1 MTMRSK
7 RKGASRAPQGAGRGG
22 EAAVASGGDKSAWVK
37 GSGNKAAKAP
47 GSADRRPG
55 LGPNAP
61 LLGAPRSRQALA
73 TPALIVD
80 LNAFEHNLKSMAR
93 LCKRAG
99 LALRPHAK
107 THKSIEVARRQIAA
121 GAVGIS
127 VATVREAAVM
137 VEAGLPGVLLTTP
150 VVGDIKLDIVRG
162 LAGRSKDFMVAVDT
176 LAGVEA
182 LERGGRKL
190 TVLVDLDI
198 GMTRTG
204 VPDIGGALALIRR
217 VQSSKVLKLA
227 GVQAYSG
234 MVQHIKL
241 VADRENVYGAQLT
254 HLQAV
259 LQAAG
264 TELGYKPDIVTGG
277 GTGSFDIDRRAGLF
291 TECQCGSYVFMDV
304 QYEDVQL
311 SSTGPNP
318 FKTALFVQC
327 TVISNNHPTSP
338 TTDGGF
344 KTFSMDGPIPRLAR
358 GVSPQA
364 VYKYFGD
371 EFGKVSGEELPL
383 GAKVELVTPHCDPT
397 VNMHDFF
404 HCVRGNVLEEIW
416 RVDARGSL

>member
-1 MTMRSK
+1 
-7 RKGASRAPQGAGRGG
+7 
-22 EAAVASGGDKSAWVK
+22 
-37 GSGNKAAKAP
+37 
-47 GSADRRPG
+47 
-55 LGPNAP
+55 
-61 LLGAPRSRQALA
+61 
-73 TPALIVD
+73 
-80 LNAFEHNLKSMAR
+80 MAR

-99 LALRPHAK
+99 LELRPHAK
-107 THKSIEVARRQIAA
+107 SHKSIEIARRQIAA

-127 VATVREAAVM
+127 VATVREAAIM
-137 VEAGLPGVLLTTP
+137 VGAGLPGVLLTTP

-162 LAGRSKDFMVAVDT
+162 LAGRRKDFMVVVDT

-190 TVLVDLDI
+190 TVLIDLDI

-204 VPDIGGALALIRR
+204 VPDVGGALALIRR
-217 VQSSKVLKLA
+217 VQSSKVLTLA

-241 VADRENVYGAQLT
+241 PADREKVYGVQLE
-254 HLQAV
+254 HLRTV
-259 LQAAG
+259 LQAAD
-264 TELGYKPDIVTGG
+264 TELGYKPDIVSGG
-277 GTGSFDIDRRAGLF
+277 GTGSFEIDRRAGLF

-311 SSTGPNP
+311 LSTGPNP
-318 FKTALFVQC
+318 FETALFVQC
-327 TVISNNHPTSP
+327 TVISSNHPASP

-344 KTFSMDGPIPRLAR
+344 KAFSMDGPIPRLAR

-364 VYKYFGD
+364 AYQYFGD
-371 EFGKVSGEELPL
+371 EFGKVPGEELQL
-383 GAKVELVTPHCDPT
+383 GSKVELVTPHCDPT

-404 HCVRGNVLEEIW
+404 HCVRGDELEDIW

>member
-1 MTMRSK
+1 MNMRNKS
-7 RKGASRAPQGAGRGG
+7 KGASRTRRVTGERGR
-22 EAAVASGGDKSAWVK
+22 SGTTATP
-37 GSGNKAAKAP
+37 A
-47 GSADRRPG
+47 RRAG
-55 LGPNAP
+55 LGPNAA
-61 LLGAPRSRQALA
+61 LIGAPRGRQALA
-73 TPALIVD
+73 TPALLLD
-80 LNAFEHNLKSMAR
+80 LNAFEHNVKSMAR

-99 LALRPHAK
+99 VALRPHAK
-107 THKSIEVARRQIAA
+107 THKSVEVARRQIAA

-150 VVGDIKLDIVRG
+150 VVGDIKLDIVRR
-162 LAGRSKDFMVAVDT
+162 LAGRSNDFMVVVDT
-176 LAGVEA
+176 IAGVEA
-182 LERGGRKL
+182 LERGGRKM

-204 VPDIGGALALIRR
+204 VPDVAGAVALIRR
-217 VQSSKVLKLA
+217 VQSSKVLTLA

-234 MVQHIKL
+234 IVQHIAL
-241 VADRENVYGAQLT
+241 PADREKAYAVELR

-259 LQAAG
+259 LTAAA

-277 GTGSFDIDRRAGLF
+277 GTGSFEIDRRAGLF

-311 SSTGPNP
+311 LSTGPNP
-318 FKTALFVQC
+318 FKTALFVQS
-327 TVISNNHPTSP
+327 TVVSNHHPTSP
-338 TTDGGF
+338 TTDAGF
-344 KTFSMDGPIPRLAR
+344 KTFSMDGPVPRIAR
-358 GVSPQA
+358 GVSAGA

-371 EFGKVSGEELPL
+371 EFGKVPGEKLKL

-397 VNMHDFF
+397 VNMHDFY
-404 HCVRGNVLEEIW
+404 HCVRGNVLEDIW